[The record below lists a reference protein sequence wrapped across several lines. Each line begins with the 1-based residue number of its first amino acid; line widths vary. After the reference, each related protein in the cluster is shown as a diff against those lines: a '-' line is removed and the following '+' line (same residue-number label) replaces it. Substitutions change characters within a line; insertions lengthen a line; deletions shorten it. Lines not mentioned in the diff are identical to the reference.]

1 MTDLIYTDFGGE
13 ECLGNELVK
22 KALVLRSLKTC
33 HMTPIC
39 CVTVSS
45 LVTSPDQIGTAALY
59 SAVWVFI
66 IYIFSPAVLSHF
78 KTQWFHKS

>member
-1 MTDLIYTDFGGE
+1 M
-13 ECLGNELVK
+13 GNELVE
-22 KALVLRSLKTC
+22 KAAVLRSLKTW

-66 IYIFSPAVLSHF
+66 IYSLLLSSHILKRNGF
-78 KTQWFHKS
+78 IKARADLIC

>member
-1 MTDLIYTDFGGE
+1 M
-13 ECLGNELVK
+13 GNELVE
-22 KALVLRSLKTC
+22 KAMVLRSLKTWQ
-33 HMTPIC
+33 MTPIC

-66 IYIFSPAVLSHF
+66 IYSLLLSSHILKRNGF
-78 KTQWFHKS
+78 IKARSDLIC

>member
-1 MTDLIYTDFGGE
+1 
-13 ECLGNELVK
+13 
-22 KALVLRSLKTC
+22 
-33 HMTPIC
+33 MTPIC

-66 IYIFSPAVLSHF
+66 IYSLLLSSHILKRNGF
-78 KTQWFHKS
+78 MKARADLIC